1 MVVIM
6 GQITDGPV
14 PKYAQLASILRRR
27 IESGALAPGDPIPSE
42 TALEGEFGLARGT
55 IRKAVAMLREEGVI
69 VTTRGKGSYV
79 ADQNESR
86 AGE

>member
-1 MVVIM
+1 M
-6 GQITDGPV
+6 GHISDGPV
-14 PKYAQLASILRRR
+14 PKYAQLAGVLRQR

-42 TALEGEFGLARGT
+42 TALEAEFDLARGT

-79 ADQNESR
+79 ADQSESS